1 MRVLVTGSRDWDD
14 QVQLY
19 TAFTAV
25 FLDARKETVSLV
37 SGNCPTGADKMAE
50 DLFEAMG
57 YEVERYPADWSL
69 GKKAGYLRNKAMV
82 DSKPDLCVG
91 FVKNNSRGAS
101 MTVKLAQDAGI
112 ETYIYRQ
119 D

>member
-1 MRVLVTGSRDWDD
+1 LRILVTGSRDWDD
-14 QVQLY
+14 QTTLY
-19 TAFTAV
+19 AAFAAI
-25 FLDARKETVSLV
+25 FLDAGNRQVSLV

-57 YEVERYPADWSL
+57 YDIERYPADWSM
-69 GKKAGYLRNKAMV
+69 GKRAGYIRNQLMV
-82 DSKPDLCVG
+82 DTAPDVCVG
-91 FVKNNSRGAS
+91 FVKNGSRGAS

-112 ETYIYRQ
+112 KTYVYRQ